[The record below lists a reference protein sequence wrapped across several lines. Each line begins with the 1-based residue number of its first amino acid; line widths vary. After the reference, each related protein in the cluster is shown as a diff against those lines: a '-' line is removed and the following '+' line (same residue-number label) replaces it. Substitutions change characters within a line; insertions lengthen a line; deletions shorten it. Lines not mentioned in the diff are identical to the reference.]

1 MNFTLRQLR
10 YFRAVAEAGSIAA
23 AGQRLGVSQPAIS
36 AAISG
41 LEAEAGTTFFLR
53 QPAQGL
59 APTDAGRQFLARA
72 RALLEHAE
80 ELGEA
85 ARSLGEGA
93 AGSLSLGCYSTFAP
107 VYLPRLAKGFRA
119 AQPGI
124 ELAIQDGPIDRLQD
138 ALLSGSLELALL
150 YELDLDRRL
159 ALERLAELPPYVL
172 LAADDPL
179 AVRASLSL
187 AELTERPMVL
197 LDLPHSR
204 EYFRSL
210 FLAQGLEPRVAQRT
224 ASYELL
230 RALVGN
236 GFGYALLNVRPV
248 SERAYDGSRL
258 VMRPLADP
266 LPGLALVLARVAT
279 ARPTRRATL
288 FADFARAFFA
298 SAAQGC

>member
-10 YFRAVAEAGSIAA
+10 YFCAAAEAGSIAA
-23 AGQRLGVSQPAIS
+23 AAQRLGISQPAIS
-36 AAISG
+36 AAIAG
-41 LEAEAGTTFFLR
+41 LEASAGTTFFLR
-53 QPAQGL
+53 HPAQGL
-59 APTDAGRQFLARA
+59 AATEAGRVFLAGA
-72 RALLEHAE
+72 RGLLEHAG

-93 AGSLSLGCYSTFAP
+93 TGSLALGCFSTLAP
-107 VYLPRLAKGFRA
+107 LYLPRLLRDFQA

-124 ELAIQDGPIDRLQD
+124 ELAFREGTLDSLQGD
-138 ALLSGSLELALL
+138 LLSGRVELALL

-159 ALERLAELPPYVL
+159 EAERLAELPPYVL
-172 LAADDPL
+172 LAAEDPL
-179 AVRASLSL
+179 AGRAELEL
-187 AELTERPMVL
+187 AELAERPMVL

-210 FLAQGLEPRVAQRT
+210 FLAQGLEPRVVQRT

-236 GFGYALLNVRPV
+236 GFGYGLLNVRPV

-258 VMRPLADP
+258 VQRPLAGP
-266 LPGLALVLARVAT
+266 PPGLALVLARVAA
-279 ARPTRRATL
+279 ARPTRRAAL
-288 FADFARAFFA
+288 FGDFARAFFK
-298 SAAQGC
+298 AAPATC

>member
-10 YFRAVAEAGSIAA
+10 YLCAVAEAGSIAA
-23 AGQRLGVSQPAIS
+23 AGQRLGISQPAIS
-36 AAISG
+36 AAIAG

-59 APTDAGRQFLARA
+59 VPTEAGRVFLARA
-72 RALLEHAE
+72 RGLLEHAG

-93 AGSLSLGCYSTFAP
+93 AGSLALGCFSTLAP
-107 VYLPRLAKGFRA
+107 LYLPRLAQAFQA

-124 ELAIQDGPIDRLQD
+124 ELGFREGSLD
-138 ALLSGSLELALL
+138 ALQGDLLAGAIELALL

-159 ALERLAELPPYVL
+159 AVEPLAELPPYVL
-172 LAADDPL
+172 LAADHPL
-179 AVRASLSL
+179 AGRQRLAL
-187 AELTERPMVL
+187 AELAELPMVL

-258 VMRPLADP
+258 VQRPLDDP
-266 LPGLALVLARVAT
+266 PPGLAVVLARVAA

-288 FADFARAFFA
+288 FADFARDFFR
-298 SAAQGC
+298 AAGTAG

>member
-36 AAISG
+36 AAIAR
-41 LEAEAGTTFFLR
+41 LEAEAGTSFFLR

-59 APTDAGRQFLARA
+59 MPTDAGRQFLARA

-107 VYLPRLAKGFRA
+107 VYLPRLAKGFGE

-124 ELAIQDGPIDRLQD
+124 ELAFQDGSIDHLQ
-138 ALLSGSLELALL
+138 AELLSGSLELALL

-159 ALERLAELPPYVL
+159 ALERLVELPPYVL
-172 LAADDPL
+172 LAAKDPL
-179 AVRASLSL
+179 AAREALSL
-187 AELTERPMVL
+187 AELSERPMVL

-210 FLAQGLEPRVAQRT
+210 FLARGLEPRVARRT

-266 LPGLALVLARVAT
+266 LPGLGLVLARVAT

-288 FADFARAFFA
+288 FADFARVFFA
-298 SAAQGC
+298 SAASPC